1 MEFTEFSGITEV
13 ISETSSGKKKN
24 NPVGHVRWKSNEAD
38 WLLFNHIRFPKLM
51 IQHLESLVDKKN
63 VTKNFLT
70 SQIVCKGKWRI
81 FFRIFP
87 FYCKVTWSSKL
98 YAYPFGIQFCLCSSV
113 LLLFSSCLLVS
124 DVCLCLIGFFLT
136 IFFSV
141 FSFSC
146 GYIYVLDIWKPV
158 SFF

>member
-1 MEFTEFSGITEV
+1 MNENMNLEIKRVRVLGEYPDGIYW
-13 ISETSSGKKKN
+13 IFRDYRSDFRNIKRKKKK

-38 WLLFNHIRFPKLM
+38 WLLFNHTRFPKLM

-98 YAYPFGIQFCLCSSV
+98 YACPFGIQFCLCS
-113 LLLFSSCLLVS
+113 
-124 DVCLCLIGFFLT
+124 
-136 IFFSV
+136 
-141 FSFSC
+141 
-146 GYIYVLDIWKPV
+146 
-158 SFF
+158 